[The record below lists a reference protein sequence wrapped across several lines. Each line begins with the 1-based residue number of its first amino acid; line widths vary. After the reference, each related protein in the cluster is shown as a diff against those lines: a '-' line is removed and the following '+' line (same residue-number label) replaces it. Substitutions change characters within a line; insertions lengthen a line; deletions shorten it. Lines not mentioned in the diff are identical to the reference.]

1 MSCLI
6 ASLVALRSL
15 LGPSWASLGESL
27 GLSRVP
33 LGRSWGCREHSWG
46 ALGPLLGH
54 SCAFLGRSWA
64 GLQRI
69 LVLLGA
75 SGPLWGR
82 PGRSQEPPET
92 YFGTIFKSSGDA
104 LGTIL
109 EGIWEQLES
118 YLVMLF
124 LP

>member
-1 MSCLI
+1 MP
-6 ASLVALRSL
+6 
-15 LGPSWASLGESL
+15 LGSHFGPFLDPLGEAL
-27 GLSRVP
+27 GLSWVP
-33 LGRSWGCREHSWG
+33 LGRSWGCLGRSWG

-82 PGRSQEPPET
+82 PGGSQEPPET
-92 YFGTIFKSSGDA
+92 NFGTILGPSGDD

-109 EGIWEQLES
+109 GGIWEQLES